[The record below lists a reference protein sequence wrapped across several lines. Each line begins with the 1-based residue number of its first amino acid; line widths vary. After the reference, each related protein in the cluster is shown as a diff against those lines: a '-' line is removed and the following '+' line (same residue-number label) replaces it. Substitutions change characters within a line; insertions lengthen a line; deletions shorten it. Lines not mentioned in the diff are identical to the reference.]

1 MQLMYSVIVPF
12 LFIFCSCASTKAVSN
27 CDKCSVEISVMGI
40 NKNDI
45 NEQIIEEL
53 FCTVEDSCQVNAEF
67 MEVFNE
73 ALFACLGKVPEIFV
87 KQFSVSSKQEFI
99 LKQLESPINDTINL
113 QEIIEK
119 LTKTPQ
125 KKNADSYNKILQA
138 LNLAKKKM
146 Q

>member
-1 MQLMYSVIVPF
+1 MQLIYSVITPI
-12 LFIFCSCASTKAVSN
+12 LFTLCSCASTKVINN
-27 CDKCSVEISVMGI
+27 CDKCSVQIAVMAI
-40 NKNDI
+40 NKTDT

-53 FCTVEDSCQVNAEF
+53 FCTAEDSCQVNAEF

-73 ALFACLGKVPEIFV
+73 ALFACLEKSPEIFV
-87 KQFSVSSKQEFI
+87 KQFSISSKQGHI

-119 LTKTPQ
+119 LTKTSHE
-125 KKNADSYNKILQA
+125 KHTDSYTKILQA